1 MQRSGWRH
9 RSFRL
14 RPRRAGL
21 GQLSHGHLYRFKMV
35 LSNCGV
41 EACRFRVRQ
50 PDDGAGNVHPSVS
63 LIYTPGAVAPGMSVV
78 IEVEV
83 WADECGVIDTEAAIE
98 TETEVFFIPISAV
111 VLDRQQ
117 FEEWQLEGGQL
128 PCNVTAVDQPPKR
141 MVRSR
146 APTVATLRKQ
156 LAAKRE
162 AELHGEGADAGKKI
176 HDLQDPVPEPAVP
189 STEVDWFVDGTR
201 HVRYPLPPPST
212 SLDDKL
218 LRARTQPGSLA
229 PREERGGEQPHVH
242 PDLAV

>member
-1 MQRSGWRH
+1 
-9 RSFRL
+9 
-14 RPRRAGL
+14 
-21 GQLSHGHLYRFKMV
+21 MV

-50 PDDGAGNVHPSVS
+50 PDDGNGGMHQSVS

-83 WADECGVIDTEAAIE
+83 WADECGLVDTEAAVE

-111 VLDRQQ
+111 VLDSQQ
-117 FEEWQLEGGQL
+117 FEEWKLEGGQL

-141 MVRSR
+141 KVRAK

-162 AELHGEGADAGKKI
+162 AESFAGADAGGKTR
-176 HDLQDPVPEPAVP
+176 DLQDPVPEPVVP
-189 STEVDWFVDGTR
+189 STEIDWFVDRDR
-201 HVRYPLPPPST
+201 HVRFPPHRTHPHTHNDNSTLVLPA
-212 SLDDKL
+212 
-218 LRARTQPGSLA
+218 RACTQWM
-229 PREERGGEQPHVH
+229 
-242 PDLAV
+242 